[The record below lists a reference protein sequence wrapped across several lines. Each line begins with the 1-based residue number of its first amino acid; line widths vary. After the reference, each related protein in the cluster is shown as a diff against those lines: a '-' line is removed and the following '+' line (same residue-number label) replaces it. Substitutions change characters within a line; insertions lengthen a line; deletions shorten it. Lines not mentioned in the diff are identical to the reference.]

1 MSIQFILFGFVASTL
16 PFQVILLKILFSLT
30 CIVDVYAHDR
40 DALKSHVTPWR
51 H

>member
-1 MSIQFILFGFVASTL
+1 MSMQFILFGFVPSTL
-16 PFQVILLKILFSLT
+16 PFQVLLKILYSLT
-30 CIVDVYAHDR
+30 CIVDVYAHDH